1 MIVHTVIKPNK
12 ICKERKQ
19 RKCRKQTQF
28 CRKCRNIINEPGTK
42 CEHQRKQTASEQG
55 IMKSQ
60 QKKTP
65 CGIKPTPILRENKA
79 HQSFIPGKIACLLG
93 HVEHITIYH
102 GTKQPQQQKE
112 QRIKLYVPQTKSFL
126 CIRFRLL
133 GFFQTFGGLEIFF
146 AFVHIF
152 KSFRKITKTL
162 LILEKYAYISRKKH
176 KASCKKY
183 KALILK

>member
-19 RKCRKQTQF
+19 RKCRK
-28 CRKCRNIINEPGTK
+28 IINEPGTK

-93 HVEHITIYH
+93 HVEHITIISRNKTTIA
-102 GTKQPQQQKE
+102 TKRATDKIVCSTNQIVSLYTIPPFGVLPNVWRTWDIFCFCSYFQVFPQNYKNV
-112 QRIKLYVPQTKSFL
+112 IDS
-126 CIRFRLL
+126 
-133 GFFQTFGGLEIFF
+133 
-146 AFVHIF
+146 
-152 KSFRKITKTL
+152 RKICIYFSEKT
-162 LILEKYAYISRKKH
+162 
-176 KASCKKY
+176 
-183 KALILK
+183 